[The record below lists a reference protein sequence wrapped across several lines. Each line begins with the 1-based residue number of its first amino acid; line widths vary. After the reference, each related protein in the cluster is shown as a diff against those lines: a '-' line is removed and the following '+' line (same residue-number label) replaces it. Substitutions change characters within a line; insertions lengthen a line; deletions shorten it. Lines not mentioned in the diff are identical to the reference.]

1 MLLVPYAHGQ
11 IRAVTHLG
19 VTADDVDR
27 VVAAA
32 AEALRETDPSQM
44 GVGAGAA

>member
-1 MLLVPYAHGQ
+1 MVPHAHGQ

-19 VTADDVDR
+19 VTADDVDS

-32 AEALRETDPSQM
+32 ADALRETDPSHT
-44 GVGAGAA
+44 GVGAGA